1 MIEAMGPQALV
12 AAVMSDVGLT
22 GGPSARA
29 EEDRAAAGFL
39 VGRRSNTVSRCS
51 CIEDRGCLL
60 GGRDVDGK

>member
-29 EEDRAAAGFL
+29 EEDRPAAGFL
-39 VGRRSNTVSRCS
+39 VVADP
-51 CIEDRGCLL
+51 IPYLDAVAL
-60 GGRDVDGK
+60 KIAAAY